1 MLTLISASVK
11 PLVTELMAYLTLGN
25 TRWWQEEFS
34 AKQFFKSRL
43 WKTTG
48 RQKFSSGINTLHEYL
63 LLRYLSR

>member
-48 RQKFSSGINTLHEYL
+48 RQKF
-63 LLRYLSR
+63 